1 LVCCVKRIHNRIHGL
16 VGLKNGEI
24 IFIDPLKNSEITRK
38 VNMESMVVDFILEGN
53 YLISVGSCM
62 SIKVFDI
69 ETNKMVEKTKPR
81 EQATS

>member
-1 LVCCVKRIHNRIHGL
+1 
-16 VGLKNGEI
+16 
-24 IFIDPLKNSEITRK
+24 
-38 VNMESMVVDFILEGN
+38 MESMVVDFILEGN